1 MSSMRTIVALSTVAL
16 VTACASPGGPG
27 SSPPTPEKAA
37 EHASH
42 HPDGGAPAS
51 MAGMQDQMKAMQEM
65 HDKMMNAKTPEER
78 QALMAAHMKAM
89 HGGMQMMKGMGGM
102 GGMGPMKGGACM
114 SDSKGPPAD
123 MAKCQQMM
131 EQRMDMMQMMMEMM
145 MQRMPNP
152 VAPPAAK

>member
-42 HPDGGAPAS
+42 HPDGGTPAS
-51 MAGMQDQMKAMQEM
+51 MAAMQDQMKAMQEM

-78 QALMAAHMKAM
+78 QALMTDHMKAM
-89 HGGMQMMKGMGGM
+89 QGGMQMMKGMGGM
-102 GGMGPMKGGACM
+102 AGMGGADCM
-114 SDSKGPPAD
+114 SDPKGSLVD
-123 MAKCQQMM
+123 MAKCQQTM

-145 MQRMPNP
+145 MQRMPASA
-152 VAPPAAK
+152 APPAAK